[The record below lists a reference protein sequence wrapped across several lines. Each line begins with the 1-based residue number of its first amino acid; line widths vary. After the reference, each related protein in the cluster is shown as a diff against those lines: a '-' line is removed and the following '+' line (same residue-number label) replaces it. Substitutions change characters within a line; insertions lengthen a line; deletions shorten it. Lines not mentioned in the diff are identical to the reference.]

1 MKNRWLGIACAVPV
15 LMACSSESSSI
26 NISSESVSQQQI
38 DTIISNIKKQVSG
51 GAENPHDARAVN
63 RSQNSDL
70 KDIAQ
75 NSEEEEEDQEDQ
87 AQAQERTHQDSPNQE
102 IN

>member
-38 DTIISNIKKQVSG
+38 DTIISNINKRYPEATHEQKQKAAEVVVRAIEELVFVKG
-51 GAENPHDARAVN
+51 GSFEMGDFGAPCDAPSRTSN
-63 RSQNSDL
+63 RMD
-70 KDIAQ
+70 
-75 NSEEEEEDQEDQ
+75 
-87 AQAQERTHQDSPNQE
+87 
-102 IN
+102 